1 MCILRNFLLHF
12 FLFCSYFIAHFVWF
26 LYFFAFRAFWIFFIW
41 KWHFPDILVWFPKAE
56 ISHFGEFCLFFLSDF
71 AHSCASMH
79 SLDIFPKA
87 TWAHYPPPPDDNVFF
102 CVLCSFLCPGLWD
115 GMIWVA
121 RARHMFPK
129 GTVCAPFSIWSS
141 NPFYFIPARSLDS
154 APPLTSTSPSTM
166 RTSGM
171 PIGWLFINIAS
182 SFAESKNSPTWNWSR
197 IKTRI

>member
-87 TWAHYPPPPDDNVFF
+87 RWAHYPPPRLMIMFYFVFSVHF
-102 CVLCSFLCPGLWD
+102 FVQASEMAWYELPVPGICFPKERCARHSLSGLPILFISFLPDLWIRHPRWHQHHLQRCGQAVCPLAD
-115 GMIWVA
+115 
-121 RARHMFPK
+121 
-129 GTVCAPFSIWSS
+129 
-141 NPFYFIPARSLDS
+141 YL
-154 APPLTSTSPSTM
+154 
-166 RTSGM
+166 
-171 PIGWLFINIAS
+171 
-182 SFAESKNSPTWNWSR
+182 
-197 IKTRI
+197 